1 MSDQRFA
8 GKRVLLTGAASGM
21 GRASAL
27 RFGSEGARVMC
38 ADINGD
44 GAAETAAMINDAG
57 GTAFHRQIDVTDPGQ
72 CQALVATTVENF
84 GGLDVLGNIAGV
96 GGTRPVEDE
105 TVDHWKLVMDVN
117 INGLFFLSQAALPH
131 LLESSG
137 NIVNI
142 ASNAGLRGQAYM
154 SAYCASKHAVIG
166 LTRTMALE
174 FGRRGLRV
182 NAICPGGTKT
192 AFLSGFGLPEGADLD
207 LLTRGGYQEKM
218 AEPSDI
224 ASVVCFVASND
235 ASRMNGS
242 IVAVDGG
249 EVAG

>member
-1 MSDQRFA
+1 MDNRRFS

-27 RFGSEGARVMC
+27 RFASEGADVFC
-38 ADINGD
+38 ADVNKQGL
-44 GAAETAAMINDAG
+44 AETAAMIQDAG
-57 GTAFHRQIDVTDPGQ
+57 GNASHRQVDVTDTGQ
-72 CQALVATTVENF
+72 CRELVAAAVEQL
-84 GGLDVLGNIAGV
+84 GGLDVLCNIAGI
-96 GGTRPVEDE
+96 GDTTPVEDE
-105 TVDHWKLVMDVN
+105 TEQHWKLVMDVN
-117 INGLFFLSQAALPH
+117 INGPFFLSQAALPH
-131 LLESSG
+131 LLESGG
-137 NIVNI
+137 NIVNL

-174 FGRRGLRV
+174 FGRRGLRI

-192 AFLSGFGLPEGADLD
+192 AFLSGFSLPEGADID
-207 LLTRGGYQEKM
+207 LLTRGSFQKDM
-218 AEPSDI
+218 AEAADI
-224 ASVVCFVASND
+224 ANVVCFVASD
-235 ASRMNGS
+235 YAGKMNGS